1 MTTAA
6 DREHWIDPADADRKG
21 FWIFGHLLLVTIGV
35 ILVAFIV
42 WADNAYLDI
51 VSRGQGKVIPSSQ
64 VQVIQNLEGG
74 IMAGILVHEGDVV
87 EKSQV
92 LLRIDNTTAQ
102 SNYDDLYSRYL
113 SDIAAITRLEAEIA
127 GTAADEIVFPE
138 DLMRDAPEVADA
150 ERKNARIRHEQL
162 ETQLGILL
170 DQATQKSQEVE
181 QLTSKIENLKQSL
194 GLAQKQLN
202 IMNSMEEGVVSQVDK
217 LKAQRDV
224 HDLKSEIEVTQLQL
238 PQAKSAKQE
247 AESRIREQ
255 QLTFRSEAAAEL
267 SKQRLDLASVR
278 QQLKANKDKVT
289 RTEVRSPVRG
299 TVKEIKIRTIGGV
312 IKPGEDLMEI
322 VPIEDTLLVEAQVRT
337 SDRGFINV
345 GQQATVKF
353 DTYDYSIYGGLKAT
367 VEFISTDAIEDQS
380 SGKKERYF
388 RVRLRTEKNYLGT
401 EERPLGIG
409 PGYTA
414 TAEILTDKKTV
425 LAYLMKPI
433 LKARDT
439 ALRER

>member
-1 MTTAA
+1 MATA
-6 DREHWIDPADADRKG
+6 DRDYWADPADADRKG
-21 FWIFGHLLLVTIGV
+21 FWIFGHMLLITIAV
-35 ILVAFIV
+35 ILVVFIV
-42 WADNAYLDI
+42 WADNAVLDI
-51 VSRGQGKVIPSSQ
+51 VTRGQGKVIPSSQ

-74 IMAGILVHEGDVV
+74 IMAGILVHEGDLV
-87 EKSQV
+87 EKDQV
-92 LLRIDNTTAQ
+92 LIRIDNTTAQ
-102 SNYDDLYSRYL
+102 SNYDDLHSRYL
-113 SDIAAITRLEAEIA
+113 SGIAAATRLEAEIA
-127 GTAADEIVFPE
+127 GTSADDIVFPD
-138 DLMRDAPEVADA
+138 DLMKDAPELADA

-162 ETQLGILL
+162 ETQLAILR
-170 DQATQKSQEVE
+170 DQATQKEQEVS
-181 QLTSKIENLKQSL
+181 QLTNKIDNLTQSL

-202 IMNSMEEGVVSQVDK
+202 IINSMGEGVVSQVDK

-224 HDLKSEIEVTQLQL
+224 HDLKSELEVTQLQL
-238 PQAKSAKQE
+238 PQAKSAQQE
-247 AESRIREQ
+247 AESRVREQ
-255 QLTFRSEAAAEL
+255 ELTFRSEAATEL
-267 SKQRLDLASVR
+267 SKQRLDLASVT
-278 QQLKANKDKVT
+278 QQLKATKDKVT

-337 SDRGFINV
+337 SDIAFIRV

-367 VEFISTDAIEDQS
+367 VEYISIDAIEDVNA
-380 SGKKERYF
+380 GKKERYF
-388 RVRLRTEKNYLGT
+388 RVRLRTDKNYLGT
-401 EERPLGIG
+401 EAKPLAIG

>member
-6 DREHWIDPADADRKG
+6 DREHWVDPADADRKG
-21 FWIFGHLLLVTIGV
+21 FWIFGHLLLITIAV
-35 ILVAFIV
+35 ILVAFLV
-42 WADNAYLDI
+42 WADNAVLDI
-51 VSRGQGKVIPSSQ
+51 VTRGQGKVIPSSQ

-74 IMAGILVHEGDVV
+74 IMAGILVHEGDLV
-87 EKSQV
+87 EKDQV
-92 LLRIDNTTAQ
+92 LIRIDNTTAQ
-102 SNYDDLYSRYL
+102 SNYDDLHSRYL
-113 SDIAAITRLEAEIA
+113 SDTAAVTRLEAEIA
-127 GTAADEIVFPE
+127 GMPADDIVFPD
-138 DLMRDAPEVADA
+138 DLMKDAPELADA
-150 ERKNARIRHEQL
+150 ERKNARIRNDQL
-162 ETQLGILL
+162 ETQVGILR
-170 DQATQKSQEVE
+170 DQAEQKAQEVE

-224 HDLKSEIEVTQLQL
+224 HDLKSELEVTQLQL

-255 QLTFRSEAAAEL
+255 QLTFRSEAATEL

-278 QQLKANKDKVT
+278 QQLKATKDKVT

-337 SDRGFINV
+337 SDIAFIRT
-345 GQQATVKF
+345 GQEATVKF

-367 VEFISTDAIEDQS
+367 VEYISIDAIEDVS

-388 RVRLRTEKNYLGT
+388 RVRLRTDKNFLGT
-401 EERPLGIG
+401 EAKPLAIG